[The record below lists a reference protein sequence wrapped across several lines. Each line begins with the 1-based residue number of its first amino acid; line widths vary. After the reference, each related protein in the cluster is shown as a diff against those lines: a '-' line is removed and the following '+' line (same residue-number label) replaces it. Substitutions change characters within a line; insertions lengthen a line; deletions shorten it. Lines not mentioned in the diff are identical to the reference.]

1 MIDISF
7 ILGYA
12 EMPFEQLRIVASL
25 IMLAVCAYFDLFKNK
40 NIPDSV
46 LYCVLIIS
54 ALIALPAPKDLIMME
69 GAQAIVLGIIC
80 YLFYRMGYMGGAE
93 MFIIP
98 SMALLLPI
106 APVAAGVFLNFPFI
120 LFVLLFSGMLF
131 SITNFLYFVYRLA
144 KLGAKLKMNL
154 EGASMAV
161 MTLLFAALYVNSPI
175 GNPAILAVVIS
186 LGLMSFLYYT
196 YKDELDA
203 IMSGEA
209 DVNEAEE
216 EVVNPKM
223 LDERAKDIFKSSPL
237 VTRDAVK
244 KLKKLGI
251 KRIIVMK
258 GMPPYMPFLLGGE
271 IVAILYAKLL
281 LF

>member
-7 ILGYA
+7 LLGYS
-12 EMPFEQLRIVASL
+12 EMPFEQLRIAASL
-25 IMLAVCAYFDLFKNK
+25 IMLAICAYFDLFKDK
-40 NIPDSV
+40 NIPDNV
-46 LYCVLIIS
+46 LYCALVIS
-54 ALIALPAPKDLIMME
+54 AIIALPAPKELIVME
-69 GAQAIVLGIIC
+69 AAQAIGLGAIC

-106 APVAAGVFLNFPFI
+106 PPVAAGVFLNFPFI

-131 SITNFLYFVYRLA
+131 SITNFLYFAYRLA
-144 KLGAKLKMNL
+144 KLGAKLKINL

-161 MTLLFAALYVNSPI
+161 MTILFAVLYVNSPI
-175 GNPAILAVVIS
+175 GNPAILAVVVS

-196 YKDELDA
+196 YRDELDWV
-203 IMSGEA
+203 MSGEI
-209 DVNEAEE
+209 DVDDAEE

-223 LDERAKDIFKSSPL
+223 LNPKAVEIFRSSPL
-237 VTRDAVK
+237 VTTDAVK
-244 KLKKLGI
+244 RLKKLGI
-251 KRIIVMK
+251 KKIMVMK